1 MRFWEVEFECDDS
14 WSETNVWSVFYVQNY
29 TPTEIQI
36 NEILKRKGI
45 EKMIRVLEITE
56 DEFYDDAQDYF
67 FDVPK
72 EIVTQIEN
80 NLLECR
86 GMRG

>member
-67 FDVPK
+67 LNVP
-72 EIVTQIEN
+72 EETVIQIEN
-80 NLLECR
+80 NLLQCR

>member
-1 MRFWEVEFECDDS
+1 MKFWEVEFECDDS
-14 WSETNVWSVFYVQNY
+14 WSSTNVWSVFYVQNY

-45 EKMIRVLEITE
+45 DKMIRVLEVTD

-72 EIVTQIEN
+72 ETVTQIEN

>member
-14 WSETNVWSVFYVQNY
+14 WSATNVWSVFYVQNY

-45 EKMIRVLEITE
+45 EKNDSSVR
-56 DEFYDDAQDYF
+56 D
-67 FDVPK
+67 
-72 EIVTQIEN
+72 N
-80 NLLECR
+80 R
-86 GMRG
+86 R

>member
-14 WSETNVWSVFYVQNY
+14 WSATNVWSVFYVQNY

-45 EKMIRVLEITE
+45 EKMIRVLDITE

-67 FDVPK
+67 LNVP
-72 EIVTQIEN
+72 EETVMQIEN
-80 NLLECR
+80 NLLQCR

>member
-14 WSETNVWSVFYVQNY
+14 WSITNVWSVFYVQNY

-56 DEFYDDAQDYF
+56 DEFYNDVQDYF
-67 FDVPK
+67 LNVP
-72 EIVTQIEN
+72 EETVTQIEN

>member
-1 MRFWEVEFECDDS
+1 MKFWEVEFECDDS
-14 WSETNVWSVFYVQNY
+14 WSVTNVWSVFYVQNY

-72 EIVTQIEN
+72 ETVTQIEN

>member
-1 MRFWEVEFECDDS
+1 MKFWEVEFECDDS
-14 WSETNVWSVFYVQNY
+14 WSITNVWSVFYVQNY

-67 FDVPK
+67 LNVP
-72 EIVTQIEN
+72 EETVMQIEN
-80 NLLECR
+80 NLLQCR

>member
-1 MRFWEVEFECDDS
+1 
-14 WSETNVWSVFYVQNY
+14 
-29 TPTEIQI
+29 
-36 NEILKRKGI
+36 
-45 EKMIRVLEITE
+45 MIRVLEITE

-72 EIVTQIEN
+72 EIVMQIEN

>member
-14 WSETNVWSVFYVQNY
+14 WSITNVWSVFYVQNY

-67 FDVPK
+67 LNVP
-72 EIVTQIEN
+72 EETVTQIEN